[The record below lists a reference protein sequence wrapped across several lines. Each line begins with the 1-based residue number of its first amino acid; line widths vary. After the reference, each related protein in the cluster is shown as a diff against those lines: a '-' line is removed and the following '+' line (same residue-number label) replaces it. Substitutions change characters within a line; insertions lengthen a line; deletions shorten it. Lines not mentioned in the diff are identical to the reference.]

1 MNLYIYAKS
10 NALSCLTSIL
20 LTFVVNHQT
29 KQKQLNIVL
38 EVFLKFAIKEMHL
51 DFLSY
56 FAWIAIKS
64 QKIKLQEE
72 IGKNLVYIKYTRIL
86 NLVQINCAPTQKG
99 LFFGQQ
105 NNLTHQV

>member
-1 MNLYIYAKS
+1 MFYLMHLVSYKD
-10 NALSCLTSIL
+10 C

-29 KQKQLNIVL
+29 KQKQLNIAL

-72 IGKNLVYIKYTRIL
+72 IGKNLVYKIYPYPKSSANKLCTNKEKFI
-86 NLVQINCAPTQKG
+86 
-99 LFFGQQ
+99 F
-105 NNLTHQV
+105 